1 MVQVR
6 QPCSPFA
13 ALRACRSA
21 LSKILNIPDD
31 CDQAVSEIGSAS
43 SRWEAVPIDFQFA
56 STCICLMCG
65 SSAANA
71 SPLQTPSAMAAGEGR
86 IQWAKYRPIYAGDAD
101 DKGATSRRPYG
112 KQCAIC
118 RNVFNALGLEDR
130 FGTIRQYYTHA
141 CKPENAAEFRLFMT
155 SRSEWIVQHNGQNL
169 DADVRDHLR
178 IKGAKELKARFTTLA
193 TTKSDKVSFEGPEF
207 EFVTSEAFNPK
218 LDGEWDPAKVT
229 CHFILGAKRE
239 GIWILRGREGVF
251 KSKQKE
257 STGSKQETVEDDGGG
272 PFAQQRL
279 ENKMLVINGAKA
291 KFEKE
296 RSQKCIVKPLATDAV
311 NMLDLLVQAGVGQQ
325 ASNHQAEQEG
335 SRRSS
340 DPTGSGALRCK
351 VESDESG
358 DDEDVTKGA
367 PASRLAS
374 LFSSLQDGPRSGAG
388 GAIKAPL
395 PASRAARAITG
406 ASGNVAARASG
417 HVAASQAEAKP
428 EPRSDCGA
436 GARVGR
442 ERPPASASVSQA
454 LFDGRTRR
462 IIESLTSSAQA
473 IEISL
478 ESISFDEDLDCNADK
493 TKKHQLSDLLKAKG
507 RKIAKIQGDVN
518 SALQRI
524 KSSASQGALE
534 EIRDRFQTLSEK
546 ALLIMKFHQIVAT
559 ASPEPEQFSRH
570 VWRLLVWASHWAS
583 RISSSI

>member
-1 MVQVR
+1 M
-6 QPCSPFA
+6 
-13 ALRACRSA
+13 
-21 LSKILNIPDD
+21 
-31 CDQAVSEIGSAS
+31 
-43 SRWEAVPIDFQFA
+43 VPIDFTFA
-56 STCICLMCG
+56 SKCTCLMCG
-65 SSAANA
+65 SSAADV
-71 SPLQTPSAMAAGEGR
+71 SPLQTPTTMATGEGR
-86 IQWAKYRPIYAGDAD
+86 VQWAKYRPLYAVDAD
-101 DKGATSRRPYG
+101 EKGAPISRRPYG

-118 RNVFNALGLEDR
+118 RNVFNTLGLEDR
-130 FGTIRQYYTHA
+130 FGTISQYYTHA
-141 CKPENAAEFRLFMT
+141 CKPENAAEFRSFIT
-155 SRSEWIVQHNGQNL
+155 CRREWIAKHNGQNQEDT
-169 DADVRDHLR
+169 DARNHLR
-178 IKGAKELKARFTTLA
+178 VKGAKELKARFTTLA

-279 ENKMLVINGAKA
+279 ENKMLVIKGAKA

-325 ASNHQAEQEG
+325 ASNHQEG
-335 SRRSS
+335 SGRSS
-340 DPTGSGALRCK
+340 DPKGSGASGCK

-358 DDEDVTKGA
+358 DDEDVAKGA

-493 TKKHQLSDLLKAKG
+493 TKKIQLSDLLKAKG

-534 EIRDRFQTLSEK
+534 EIRDRFQTLSDK
-546 ALLIMKFHQIVAT
+546 ALQIMKFHQIVAT
-559 ASPEPEQFSRH
+559 ASPEPEHFSRH